1 MLPKGELS
9 FYGLLVPRRLTSQ
22 RAANGHL
29 DLHRKPIGQAVLSTS
44 ASRREYPFKTHAV
57 LVNQEQ
63 PMFKGLTAIASLAV
77 ILTVAS
83 PVLAQSPGWVKVGGL
98 NCTMSPTIGLLV
110 VEEQA
115 VNCRF
120 TPDGYYPPEHYIGTI
135 GTVGIAIGVVG
146 GGMLA
151 WAVYMPTQGPSQ
163 GSLAGTYGGASGD
176 IDVGVGVGAN
186 ALWVVQRVRLRC
198 NRSRSKV
205 QLAST

>member
-1 MLPKGELS
+1 
-9 FYGLLVPRRLTSQ
+9 
-22 RAANGHL
+22 
-29 DLHRKPIGQAVLSTS
+29 
-44 ASRREYPFKTHAV
+44 
-57 LVNQEQ
+57 
-63 PMFKGLTAIASLAV
+63 MFKGLTAIASLAV

-83 PVLAQSPGWVKVGGL
+83 PVLAQSPTNWVKVGGL

-110 VEEQA
+110 VEEQT

-120 TPDGYYPPEHYIGTI
+120 TPDGYYPSEHYIGAI
-135 GTVGIAIGVVG
+135 GTVGIAVGVVG

-186 ALWVVQRVRLRC
+186 ALWGGSARSVALQPISLEGSVGLDVTLGVSALTLRW
-198 NRSRSKV
+198 V
-205 QLAST
+205 P

>member
-1 MLPKGELS
+1 
-9 FYGLLVPRRLTSQ
+9 
-22 RAANGHL
+22 
-29 DLHRKPIGQAVLSTS
+29 
-44 ASRREYPFKTHAV
+44 
-57 LVNQEQ
+57 
-63 PMFKGLTAIASLAV
+63 MFKGLTAIASLAV

-83 PVLAQSPGWVKVGGL
+83 PVLAQSPTSWVKVGGL

-110 VEEQA
+110 VEEQT

-120 TPDGYYPPEHYIGTI
+120 TPDGYYPSEHYIGTI

-163 GSLAGTYGGASGD
+163 GSLAGTYGGAMMYGSVSARTPFG
-176 IDVGVGVGAN
+176 
-186 ALWVVQRVRLRC
+186 VVQRVRLRC